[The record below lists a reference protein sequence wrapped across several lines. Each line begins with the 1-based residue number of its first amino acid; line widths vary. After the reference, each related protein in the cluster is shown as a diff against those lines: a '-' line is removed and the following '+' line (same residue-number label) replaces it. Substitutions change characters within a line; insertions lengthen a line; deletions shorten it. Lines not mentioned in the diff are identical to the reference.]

1 MYGVQITPLLSLSP
15 FGQTTASRA
24 WLYADNPT
32 LALPFGD
39 VVTVIVF
46 FCHDWDTEGYSTVM
60 EKLA

>member
-1 MYGVQITPLLSLSP
+1 MYGVQITPRLSSSP

-24 WLYADNPT
+24 WLLASSLA

-46 FCHDWDTEGYSTVM
+46 FCHDWDTEGYSHR
-60 EKLA
+60 